1 MSLESVEQ
9 GYLREEVLR
18 VSGLASTMALGEV
31 IVSKTRLRA
40 E

>member
-18 VSGLASTMALGEV
+18 VSGLASTMALYWR
-31 IVSKTRLRA
+31 SDCKQDAAPR
-40 E
+40 